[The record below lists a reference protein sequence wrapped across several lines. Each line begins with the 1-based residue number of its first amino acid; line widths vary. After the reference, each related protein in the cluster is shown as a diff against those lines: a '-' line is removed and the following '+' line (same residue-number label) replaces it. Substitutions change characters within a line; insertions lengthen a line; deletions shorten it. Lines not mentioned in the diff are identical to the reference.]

1 MMAVALQRAL
11 LIIAVLIALPFLFA
25 RGIAR
30 IAGDRSK

>member
-30 IAGDRSK
+30 SSGDKS